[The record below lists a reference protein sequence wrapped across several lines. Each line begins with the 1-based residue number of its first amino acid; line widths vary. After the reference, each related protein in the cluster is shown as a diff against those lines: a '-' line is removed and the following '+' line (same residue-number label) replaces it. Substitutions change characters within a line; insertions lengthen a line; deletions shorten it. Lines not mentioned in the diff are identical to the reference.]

1 MYPRAFLVTVALS
14 LPTALFICTTG
25 QIERLSSGAIDR
37 HRERDARTER
47 GVESP
52 CHAGER
58 RTCQIFAV
66 GVFSSESARSAAG
79 ENASTRVSVP

>member
-1 MYPRAFLVTVALS
+1 MALA

-37 HRERDARTER
+37 HREPDARTER

-52 CHAGER
+52 WHAGER
-58 RTCQIFAV
+58 RNVADFR
-66 GVFSSESARSAAG
+66 GRRFSSESARSAAG